1 MAGKLS
7 FLLPSLLLVWF
18 LAAAVT
24 CQQTTDP
31 PPLDPNCGSRQF
43 PCTEFNTTVPVGECN
58 TTTGN
63 CSCQITSNT
72 SLSLNDCFFQ
82 NYTAN
87 ICQVRKCYFYQPDG
101 TCTQGNRRIVA
112 LLLSI
117 FLINFGA
124 ANFYIERYDLAIV
137 QIILGLA
144 LCVFQFGSCAVAG
157 TRDGE
162 TTPPCIICCSI
173 NSVLS
178 LLFLAWWLADLVIFA
193 TNSRLDGNK
202 CPLY

>member
-1 MAGKLS
+1 MSTKSRRFSTELS
-7 FLLPSLLLVWF
+7 SVLLVCC
-18 LAAAVT
+18 LVAAVNS
-24 CQQTTDP
+24 QETTAP
-31 PPLDPNCGSRQF
+31 PYIEPDCTAREF
-43 PCTEFNTTVPVGECN
+43 PCTLFNSTVGECN

-63 CSCQITSNT
+63 CSCNSPPA
-72 SLSLNDCFFQ
+72 LGDCFVW
-82 NYTAN
+82 NETVN
-87 ICQVRKCYFYQPDG
+87 LCQEQKCYFYLPQDG
-101 TCTQGNRRIVA
+101 TCRKGSKSRVIA

-124 ANFYIERYDLAIV
+124 ANFYIEIYSLAIA
-137 QIILGLA
+137 QIILGLS

-173 NSVLS
+173 NSFLS
-178 LLFLAWWLADLVIFA
+178 LLFLAWWIADLVIFA
-193 TNSRLDGNK
+193 TNQRLDRTS